1 MVIGA
6 LDWLGGAIGGATS
19 LINGIFN
26 RRSSEKMNAENVAL
40 QRETNAMQYDMM
52 REQNDFNKQMAI
64 DMFNMENEYN
74 TPLAQVERLRAAGLN
89 PAMMLGNGN
98 MANTGDAMTPTGAN
112 VPTLT
117 APRVDKVPPVTL
129 GFLDAL
135 KDISEIS
142 LNNSKKDLSDSETW
156 KNYKKTEKEIEQMTQ
171 DVKYKQALT
180 EYQNL
185 QTTIDGIFAP
195 MERSVKLRETSEN
208 IKYLFS
214 MSALNSLKG
223 DTEQAMKE
231 YYKLEGALKDT
242 ENKQLI
248 AKFGLVL
255 GQLRANIR
263 LLNQQ
268 AKTEETK
275 QEYNMTGSKVNRAM
289 ARIHSVAADL
299 EERKRDWLTERGTNE
314 YGFPTESNLEKIF
327 SADFRQKLSNL
338 AKTDKEG
345 AKLEQEIDNLF
356 KMSRQRSKELDW
368 FEVERCWRM
377 FMDLTKQGK
386 EFLEL
391 VSPFE

>member
-1 MVIGA
+1 MDIVGDPFSA
-6 LDWLGGAIGGATS
+6 AAGGIASIF
-19 LINGIFN
+19 NGIFN
-26 RRSSEKMNAENVAL
+26 RRSQEKMNAANIAL

-74 TPLAQVERLRAAGLN
+74 TPLAQVERLREAGLN

-156 KNYKKTEKEIEQMTQ
+156 KNYKKTEKEIEQITQ
-171 DVKYKQALT
+171 DVKYKQALQ

-195 MERSVKLRETSEN
+195 MERSAKLRETSEN

-268 AKTEETK
+268 AKTEQTK

-289 ARIHSVAADL
+289 ARIHNVAADL

-356 KMSRQRSKELDW
+356 KMSRQRSNELDW
-368 FEVERCWRM
+368 FEVDRCWRM

-386 EFLEL
+386 EYLEL
-391 VSPFE
+391 VSPFD